1 MIDVPSLLRGTGN
14 GVCQINNPEV
24 MEFEKRETEKDEVK
38 KENEIIDGKDG
49 VGTMKEAKNASE
61 TNMKVEKNG
70 LSVKGEVKQSDESNE
85 LKQSN
90 ESNELKQSNESKQL
104 KQSSELNEM
113 NRETH
118 SQNAN
123 HSSKGEN
130 AVQTDISAQSSA
142 SQMEIETSQ
151 TPYSFAAVS
160 GTRKSIQTLF
170 TGESESFQWEL
181 QSHIESP
188 SKEESPLA
196 NTFGSASSL
205 PEMKMQDK
213 QTERRCL

>member
-1 MIDVPSLLRGTGN
+1 
-14 GVCQINNPEV
+14 

-61 TNMKVEKNG
+61 TDMKVEKNG

-90 ESNELKQSNESKQL
+90 ESNELKQSNESNELKQSNESKQL
-104 KQSSELNEM
+104 KPSSELNEM

-151 TPYSFAAVS
+151 TPYSLAAVS

-213 QTERRCL
+213 QTERRCF